1 MPPIEMLG
9 RNSHLSHSMLF
20 IYFYNLATG
29 TGSEVV
35 GCV

>member
-20 IYFYNLATG
+20 IYFYNLEYLFM
-29 TGSEVV
+29 SQFLNN
-35 GCV
+35 